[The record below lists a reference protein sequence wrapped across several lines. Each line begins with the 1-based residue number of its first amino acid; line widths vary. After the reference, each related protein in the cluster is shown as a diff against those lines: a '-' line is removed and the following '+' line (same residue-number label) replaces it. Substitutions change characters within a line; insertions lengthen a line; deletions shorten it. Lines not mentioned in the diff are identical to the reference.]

1 MLVGSVFA
9 EKTAWKAESSPT
21 QKQRRIAVF
30 ACAKEFLHEKSAL
43 VNAF

>member
-9 EKTAWKAESSPT
+9 EKTAWKAGNSPT

-30 ACAKEFLHEKSAL
+30 ACVKEFLHDKSAL
-43 VNAF
+43 VNVF